1 MIAESLT
8 TVILLAVIV
17 EVVTNGIKAAF
28 PLIKGENGNGSRLMA
43 AIVGI
48 TICISTSIGIL
59 KNLNI
64 DVRHEIIDYII
75 TGIIISRGSN
85 AVHDIISVFDKQK
98 TKVI

>member
-17 EVVTNGIKAAF
+17 EVVTNWIKAAF
-28 PLIKGENGNGSRLMA
+28 PVLKGENGNGSRIMA
-43 AIVGI
+43 AIVGVL
-48 TICISTSIGIL
+48 ICTSTNIGIL
-59 KNLNI
+59 TKLNI
-64 DVRHEIIDYII
+64 QVHFLIIDYII

-85 AVHDIISVFDKQK
+85 AVHDIISVFDNQN